1 MANKIV
7 KDSGIAV
14 LVKMIDV
21 PQATLANALV
31 SKGAIRGLAGDT
43 PVQGKDGLWYVSVD
57 TIAEVR
63 ISSIAIAFTLGAP
76 VYVTSGN
83 VISGTSTGNFLLG
96 YASHPKG
103 APSGDLWVQLV
114 PNASTTALA

>member
-7 KDSGIAV
+7 KDSMLPIF
-14 LVKMIDV
+14 VKAIDV
-21 PQATLANALV
+21 PQATLPNALV
-31 SKGAIRGLAGDT
+31 ARGAIRGLAGDY
-43 PVQGKDGLWYVSVD
+43 PRLGADGLYWVTVD
-57 TIAEVR
+57 TAAEIRV
-63 ISSIAIAFTLGAP
+63 SSVAIAFTVGAP

-96 YASHPKG
+96 YATHAKG

-114 PNASTTALA
+114 PSASTTALA